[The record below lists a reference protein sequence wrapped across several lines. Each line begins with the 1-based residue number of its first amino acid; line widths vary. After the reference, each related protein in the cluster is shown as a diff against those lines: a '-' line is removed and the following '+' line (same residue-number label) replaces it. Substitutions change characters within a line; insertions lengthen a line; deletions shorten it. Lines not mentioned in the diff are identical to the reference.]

1 MRRLSGMMIAAAEH
15 ERKHL
20 SHELH
25 DEFLQSLVA
34 LKIRIK
40 LLADETDDGK
50 RERER
55 ARIAGEIHDTIRGVK
70 RMIRGLLPPELHRQG
85 LTSALGSIFR
95 DIRDVYGFTVHASLD
110 RVDAELEEVAAL
122 ALYRIVQ
129 EAVANAVRHG
139 RVNEATVT
147 LGSANGVVT
156 ATIRDKG
163 CGFEMPDPEAALDND
178 WFGLAGMRERA
189 ALVGGTVVV
198 RSSPGEGTTVRADVP
213 SRGAER

>member
-1 MRRLSGMMIAAAEH
+1 M
-15 ERKHL
+15 
-20 SHELH
+20 
-25 DEFLQSLVA
+25 A

-40 LLADETDDGK
+40 LLADEKDDGK

-70 RMIRGLLPPELHRQG
+70 RMIRGLLPPELHGRG
-85 LTSALGSIFR
+85 LSSALGSAFR
-95 DIRDVYGFTVHASLD
+95 DIRNVYGFTVHASLG
-110 RVDAELEEVAAL
+110 RVDAELEEAAAL

-129 EAVANAVRHG
+129 EAVANVVRHA
-139 RVNEATVT
+139 RVSEANVT

-156 ATIRDKG
+156 ATIRDEG
-163 CGFEMPDPEAALDND
+163 CGFEMPGPEDALGDD

-198 RSSPGEGTTVRADVP
+198 RSSPGNGTTVRAAVP
-213 SRGAER
+213 SRAAERGGE